1 MMVFRR
7 PHVSVK
13 NRPEAMLGD
22 CRAAGMKHTPVFLPA
37 GNLRGRS
44 ELILNDC
51 WHVAFLQ
58 KPDSPQILLTTL

>member
-1 MMVFRR
+1 MVFRR

-44 ELILNDC
+44 ELILNDRR
-51 WHVAFLQ
+51 HVARLQ
-58 KPDSPQILLTTL
+58 KPYCPQIHLAIL